1 MVTYRWTTLLTDY
14 GLEDGFVAACHGVI
28 ARLAPDTRVI
38 DVTHLVPAGD
48 VRRGGAVLA
57 QAVPYLPAG
66 VHVVVVD
73 PGVGTSRR
81 PIAVEAGDSV
91 FVGPDNGVLS
101 WPAAAAGGVRRAHEL
116 ADRELWL
123 HPVSATFHGRDI
135 FAPVGA
141 RLAAGLDITVVGPE
155 LQAGDLVTLPE
166 PVSRV
171 EEGYAECEVLSVD
184 HFGNV
189 QLSID
194 AGQLDRLGLH
204 VGQRVRLE
212 TSQWQRTVPYGDTFA
227 AVPSGELVAYIDS
240 AGLLAL
246 AVNNGDAAGHLGL
259 TAGVV
264 VRVGLA

>member
-1 MVTYRWTTLLTDY
+1 MMTYGCLTLLTDY
-14 GLEDGFVAACHGVI
+14 GLEDGFVAACHGVV
-28 ARLAPDTRVI
+28 ARLAPDTRVM

-57 QAVPYLPAG
+57 QTVPYLPPA

-81 PIAVEAGDSV
+81 AIAVDAGESV

-101 WPAAAAGGVRRAHEL
+101 WPVAAAGGVRRAHEL

-141 RLAAGLDITVVGPE
+141 RLAAGLDITAVGPG
-155 LQAGDLVTLPE
+155 LRAGDLVTLPE

-171 EEGYAECEVLSVD
+171 ADGCAECELVSVD
-184 HFGNV
+184 RFGNV
-189 QLSID
+189 QLSVN
-194 AGQLDRLGLH
+194 AGQLDRLGVR
-204 VGQRVRLE
+204 VGQRLRLE
-212 TSQWQRTVPYGDTFA
+212 TSQWQRTVPYGDTFG
-227 AVPSGELVAYIDS
+227 AVPAGDLVAYIDS
-240 AGLLAL
+240 AGLLAV
-246 AVNNGDAAGHLGL
+246 AVNNGDAARRLEL
-259 TAGVV
+259 SAEAA
-264 VRVGLA
+264 VRVVPA